1 MKQIAKLASVTL
13 GLTLLLL
20 PPTSAASSQPANS
33 AGTAVFKAN
42 CVSCH
47 GEDGRGTMV
56 GKSLQAPDL
65 HSSDVQKL
73 ADAQLVQA
81 ITQGKGN
88 MPAFGTRLKP
98 DEIDAV
104 VKYVRALGKAK

>member
-1 MKQIAKLASVTL
+1 MYKDKTPAVPIAKS
-13 GLTLLLL
+13 
-20 PPTSAASSQPANS
+20 
-33 AGTAVFKAN
+33 F
-42 CVSCH
+42 
-47 GEDGRGTMV
+47 GEG
-56 GKSLQAPDL
+56 PDL
-65 HSSDVQKL
+65 HSPDVQKL